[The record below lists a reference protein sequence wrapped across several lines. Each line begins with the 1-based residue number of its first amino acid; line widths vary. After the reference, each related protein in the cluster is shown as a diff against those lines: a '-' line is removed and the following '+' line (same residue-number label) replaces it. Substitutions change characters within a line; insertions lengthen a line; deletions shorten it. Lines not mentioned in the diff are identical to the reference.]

1 MTPGRSALNDPLAR
15 PVTPYRLRAAMATS
29 GFSTPAIERAVEIAT
44 TTPDRKAW
52 SVFLS
57 RTLALLG
64 SLLLL
69 AGAICAVAYNWTR
82 IGRFGKFA
90 LIEAAIVIAALVG
103 WRLLPRL
110 SGQLALF
117 GAAVLV
123 GPLLAIYGQTYQTG
137 ADPYGLFLTWA
148 GLILPWVIVA
158 RFSLLWVLLLLLL
171 DVGMMLWWSQVVGTE
186 DLPALPL
193 AIAALHGIALIAWEW
208 QLARPRP
215 WLDERWAA
223 YVVAAGGLAALT
235 IGSAVFIIED
245 VDAGAAGFAS
255 IVLLAAAIAAASHHY
270 RRVRTDLLM
279 VTLAGMSGLVVVAVF
294 VGRIVFDWLDL
305 GTFGFLLLTAFVIA
319 EITVGLKWFRRA
331 RAGVGATG

>member
-1 MTPGRSALNDPLAR
+1 MTPGGSAPNDPLDR
-15 PVTPYRLRAAMATS
+15 TTTPHRLRAAMATS
-29 GFSTPAIERAVEIAT
+29 GFGTPAIERAMELAT
-44 TTPDRKAW
+44 STPDEKAW
-52 SVFLS
+52 RVFLS

-64 SLLLL
+64 SVLLL

-90 LIEAAIVIAALVG
+90 LIEAVIVIAALTG
-103 WRLLPRL
+103 WYLLPKL
-110 SGQLALF
+110 SGRLALF

-123 GPLLAIYGQTYQTG
+123 GPLLAVYGQTYQTG

-148 GLILPWVIVA
+148 GLIVPWVIVA
-158 RFSLLWVLLLLLL
+158 RFSLLWILLIGLL

-223 YVVAAGGLAALT
+223 YVVAAGGFAALT
-235 IGSAVFIIED
+235 IGSSVFIVED
-245 VDAGAAGFAS
+245 RDAGLAGIAS
-255 IVLLAAAIAAASHHY
+255 LVLLAGAITAAFHHY

-279 VTLAGMSGLVVVAVF
+279 VTLAGMSGLVVLAVF
-294 VGRIVFDWLDL
+294 VGRIIFDWLDL
-305 GTFGFLLLTAFVIA
+305 EVFGFLLMTAFVIA
-319 EITVGLKWFRRA
+319 EITFGLQWFRGA
-331 RAGVGATG
+331 RAEAGGAG